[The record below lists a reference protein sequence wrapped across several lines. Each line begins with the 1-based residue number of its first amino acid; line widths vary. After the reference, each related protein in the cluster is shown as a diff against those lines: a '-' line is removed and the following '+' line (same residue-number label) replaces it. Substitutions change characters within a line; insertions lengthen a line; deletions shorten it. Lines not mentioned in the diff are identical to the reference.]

1 MSEEVLERLVQEVV
15 ALRRRVAHL
24 ETLENPGLPTNIN
37 ADTLDGQHGSYYR
50 DILIGMIV
58 PFSGSLGGAN
68 NHHPVDTATGEPD
81 LSWHICNGE
90 TVNGHATPDLRDRF
104 VVGAGGSYAAGS
116 KGGAATHTHGYSDVP
131 SHNHSAGTL
140 ATGVAGQHTHPTCRT
155 GPSPQ
160 YFEPTGWGD
169 GGNYDGPTIAPAG
182 NHSHSITGSTGTTG
196 VSSPSTDSASSLPPY
211 VALVYVMKVA

>member
-24 ETLENPGLPTNIN
+24 EPLEHPGLPTNIN

-104 VVGAGGSYAAGS
+104 EWADLDTATYAALRVGR
-116 KGGAATHTHGYSDVP
+116 SDVVDVT
-131 SHNHSAGTL
+131 GT
-140 ATGVAGQHTHPTCRT
+140 ATGAQ
-155 GPSPQ
+155 
-160 YFEPTGWGD
+160 
-169 GGNYDGPTIAPAG
+169 A
-182 NHSHSITGSTGTTG
+182 
-196 VSSPSTDSASSLPPY
+196 
-211 VALVYVMKVA
+211 